1 MCTVALIYIGTKS
14 DLNRKS
20 GKEKHFLLSPPI
32 HDCTWYVKYAS
43 CKMKPD
49 LKIERTSKKKKK
61 KKRLSWGFVIMISP
75 DYRTLLDKKKKEI
88 SACKQQIQ

>member
-1 MCTVALIYIGTKS
+1 
-14 DLNRKS
+14 
-20 GKEKHFLLSPPI
+20 
-32 HDCTWYVKYAS
+32 
-43 CKMKPD
+43 MKPD

>member
-1 MCTVALIYIGTKS
+1 
-14 DLNRKS
+14 
-20 GKEKHFLLSPPI
+20 
-32 HDCTWYVKYAS
+32 
-43 CKMKPD
+43 MKPD
-49 LKIERTSKKKKK
+49 LKIERTSKK